1 MMMHTY
7 KLQTTNMKVAGRQ
20 PLNESQ
26 KENGGT
32 GAAPSPS
39 ETAAHTRPSHWGRAM
54 VHPSTSPSHA
64 AAQLGSLAR
73 LVGRRLAQG
82 KKPSGHPYII
92 HPSYQLIQPTSP
104 SGLCRGSNPPS
115 PSPRALRCMPFLLAR
130 SSSIA
135 SGLCPTSGPPP
146 GAAVNPASAP
156 ALPAPGGRSGSAHG
170 RQRTQVVGARG
181 RQRGG
186 RTQQQQPA
194 SQPARLC
201 RQLWRQGSPPIL
213 DVAPPRKWLS
223 WVADGR
229 RTGWMGRC
237 GEGSAMAC
245 WRRAARRQ
253 KSVRTTA
260 CKFPRHVARGG
271 HQHEARF

>member
-7 KLQTTNMKVAGRQ
+7 KLQTTNIKVAGRQ

-54 VHPSTSPSHA
+54 VHPSTSASHA

-104 SGLCRGSNPPS
+104 SGLCRGSTPLPL
-115 PSPRALRCMPFLLAR
+115 PACVALYAVLAR
-130 SSSIA
+130 SLAVDCVWTLPDFWPPSRRCSEPCKRTRIA
-135 SGLCPTSGPPP
+135 
-146 GAAVNPASAP
+146 GARRPVRERSRQATDA
-156 ALPAPGGRSGSAHG
+156 GGRGSWQA
-170 RQRTQVVGARG
+170 TRG
-181 RQRGG
+181 H
-186 RTQQQQPA
+186 TAAAA
-194 SQPARLC
+194 S
-201 RQLWRQGSPPIL
+201 
-213 DVAPPRKWLS
+213 
-223 WVADGR
+223 
-229 RTGWMGRC
+229 
-237 GEGSAMAC
+237 
-245 WRRAARRQ
+245 
-253 KSVRTTA
+253 
-260 CKFPRHVARGG
+260 
-271 HQHEARF
+271 